1 VVDAGRVRGAPPGTV
16 RPPWTAGRRTAN
28 REGTDVM
35 MRFGRAMLRLGCAVL
50 VGATLAV
57 PGPASAAD
65 KFVAGSPGLG
75 DPFFPL
81 AGNGG
86 YDVTNYSLQ
95 LSYDPGTRR
104 LVGSAT
110 VSATATQ
117 NLSRFDLDL
126 RGFDVSRLTV
136 NGRGASF
143 SRDGQEL
150 VITPHAGIRAGQ
162 SFTVAV
168 DYAGVP
174 EVITDPDGSIE
185 GWVPTDDGAF
195 VVGEPQG
202 SPGWYP
208 VNDNPRD
215 KATFDFAVTVPAG
228 LTAVANGVLV
238 SQSSTGG
245 KSTFVWRES
254 LPMAPYLATATLGRF
269 DVTQYRLAT
278 GLPVYIAVDPTLS
291 SASVLKKLPD
301 IVEFYTSIYGPYP
314 FDAVGAIVD
323 DAKNVGYSLETQTK
337 PVFDRV
343 PDEATLAHELSHMWY
358 GDSVTLTE
366 WPDIWL
372 HEGFA
377 TWSEWI
383 WSEHEGHKSAPQWFQ
398 TLYNT
403 PAQDTAFWTP
413 PPGDPGTPAFL
424 FNGTIYNRG
433 ALTLQALR
441 EKVGDSTF
449 FRILR
454 DWATNNRYGNVT
466 TAEFIALAERHSGRD
481 LTDFFRVWLY
491 QPEKPTSW

>member
-1 VVDAGRVRGAPPGTV
+1 
-16 RPPWTAGRRTAN
+16 
-28 REGTDVM
+28 
-35 MRFGRAMLRLGCAVL
+35 MRFMLRLG
-50 VGATLAV
+50 GAALMAAILAM
-57 PGPASAAD
+57 PAPAWAAD
-65 KFVAGSPGLG
+65 TFVAGSPGLG

-86 YDVTNYSLQ
+86 YDVSNYSLRFT
-95 LSYDPGTRR
+95 YDPGTRR
-104 LVGSAT
+104 LVGSAA

-117 NLSRFDLDL
+117 NLFRFDLDL
-126 RGFDVSRLTV
+126 RGFEVSGV
-136 NGRGASF
+136 AVDGRAASF
-143 SRDGQEL
+143 TRDGQEL
-150 VITPHAGIRAGQ
+150 VITPQVRLRAGQ

-168 DYAGVP
+168 YYAGVP

-185 GWVPTDDGAF
+185 GFVPTDDGAF

-215 KATFDFAVTVPAG
+215 KATYDFEVTVPAG
-228 LTAVANGVLV
+228 LTVMANGVLV
-238 SQSSTGG
+238 SQTSTGG
-245 KSTFVWRES
+245 TSTFVWREG

-269 DVTQYRLAT
+269 DVTQYRLAS

-291 SASVLKKLPD
+291 EASVLNKLPD
-301 IVEFYTSIYGPYP
+301 MVAFYTSIYGPYP

-323 DAKNVGYSLETQTK
+323 DAKQVGYSLETQTK
-337 PVFDRV
+337 PVFYKV

-358 GDSVTLTE
+358 GDSVTLSL

-383 WSEHEGHKSAPQWFQ
+383 WSEHLGQKSAHQYFN

-413 PPGDPGTPAFL
+413 PPGDPGTPVFL

-433 ALTLQALR
+433 AMTLQALR
-441 EKVGDSTF
+441 EKVGDPAF
-449 FRILR
+449 FRIMR
-454 DWATNNRYGNVT
+454 DWATQNRYGNVT
-466 TAEFIALAERHSGRD
+466 TPQFIALAERESGMN
-481 LTDFFRVWLY
+481 LAHFFDVWLY
-491 QPEKPTSW
+491 QPAKPTSW